1 MPTSNDVRVL
11 TGAAEVVKVT
21 FRTFGGHN
29 STATSSASSD
39 REERNSFNAILSN
52 GKHKISVY
60 TVFRCNQIL
69 EVYYYALICY
79 DGCISLTLL

>member
-29 STATSSASSD
+29 STATSFASSD
-39 REERNSFNAILSN
+39 REERNSFSA
-52 GKHKISVY
+52 
-60 TVFRCNQIL
+60 TVKWQ
-69 EVYYYALICY
+69 
-79 DGCISLTLL
+79 T